1 MLTKEITIAGKQVTL
16 GYCFA
21 TEIGFKTLADKDLTQ
36 FIHEV
41 AAGFAAEPKVEPD
54 KETVI
59 RAIIASAIAY
69 YESRDEEPAITGRDL
84 MYEATVMELSEA
96 LGNIIQMYAQFYNIA
111 GLVEDTKTDK
121 NKKPKRKPKNA

>member
-1 MLTKEITIAGKQVTL
+1 MITKEITIAGKQVTL

-59 RAIIASAIAY
+59 RAIVASVVSY
-69 YESRDEEPAITGRDL
+69 YESKGEEPAITDRDL
-84 MYEATVMELSEA
+84 MYEATVVELSTA
-96 LGNIIQMYAQFYNIA
+96 LGYIIQMFSQFYNIA
-111 GLVEDTKTDK
+111 GLVEDSKTD
-121 NKKPKRKPKNA
+121 KKPKRKQKNA

>member
-1 MLTKEITIAGKQVTL
+1 MITKEITIAGKQVTL

-59 RAIIASAIAY
+59 RAIVASVVSY
-69 YESRDEEPAITGRDL
+69 YESKGEEPAITDRDL
-84 MYEATVMELSEA
+84 MYEATVVELSTA
-96 LGNIIQMYAQFYNIA
+96 LGYIIQMFAEFYNIA
-111 GLVEDTKTDK
+111 GLVEDSKTDK
-121 NKKPKRKPKNA
+121 KPERKQKNA

>member
-1 MLTKEITIAGKQVTL
+1 MITKEITIAGKQVTL

-21 TEIGFKTLADKDLTQ
+21 TEIGFKTLTDKDLTQ

-59 RAIIASAIAY
+59 RAIIASAVSY
-69 YESRDEEPAITGRDL
+69 YESKGEEPAITDRDL
-84 MYEATVMELSEA
+84 MYEATVVELSTA
-96 LGNIIQMYAQFYNIA
+96 LGYIIQMFAEFYNIA
-111 GLVEDTKTDK
+111 GLVEDNKAD
-121 NKKPKRKPKNA
+121 KKPKRKQKNV

>member
-41 AAGFAAEPKVEPD
+41 AAGFAAKPKVEPD

-69 YESRDEEPAITGRDL
+69 YESRGEEPTITDRDL
-84 MYEATVMELSEA
+84 MYEASVMELSEA
-96 LGNIIQMYAQFYNIA
+96 LGRIIEMFGEFYNIA
-111 GLVEDTKTDK
+111 GLVEDTKTNQ

>member
-36 FIHEV
+36 FINEV
-41 AAGFAAEPKVEPD
+41 AAGYAAEPKVEPD
-54 KETVI
+54 KETAI
-59 RAIIASAIAY
+59 RAVIASAIAY
-69 YESRDEEPAITGRDL
+69 YESRGEEPAITDRDL
-84 MYEATVMELSEA
+84 MYEATITELSEA
-96 LGNIIQMYAQFYNIA
+96 LGNIILMFAQFYDIA
-111 GLVEDTKTDK
+111 RLVEDTKTDK

>member
-1 MLTKEITIAGKQVTL
+1 MITKEITIAGKQVTL

-59 RAIIASAIAY
+59 RAIVASVVSY
-69 YESRDEEPAITGRDL
+69 YESKGEEPAITDRDL
-84 MYEATVMELSEA
+84 MYEATVVELSTA
-96 LGNIIQMYAQFYNIA
+96 LGYIIQMFSEFYNIA
-111 GLVEDTKTDK
+111 GLVEDSKTDK
-121 NKKPKRKPKNA
+121 KPERKQKNA